1 MSTALVFR
9 TVVAVGLLSAACS
22 RDLDSAGTTPESSTT
37 EEVTW
42 KVLAE
47 SQDQNVYI
55 SVPAA
60 ASRGKDA
67 AVAYVERIGDSST
80 ATSVRVVMQRFD
92 ASGERLGSLAVLG
105 NDSNEY
111 SNVTLAS
118 DGKQYAGCWN
128 AALEVHCSLVDE
140 QGQVQPD
147 ALAIA
152 GQFATIV
159 AGASGWALA
168 YSGSDGLV
176 RLQLL
181 TSSLALKGSALA
193 PQLSAQFAV
202 DGDSPLFVATPSG
215 YVLVASSKEGG
226 EVSLLRLSADLQSV
240 VSASALGRDLWST
253 GQLVASDTRAAV
265 SLAAPYGSFM
275 LLVDETEVS
284 AELPIAGGGKTG
296 MDEALV
302 LTEGGIGAAWLKG
315 EGQVRRHYFADGHD
329 AEIGLETRIPTSNL
343 LSQQEQ
349 GTGSYQQ
356 LVKVGTQTLLVA
368 RSALYGYL
376 ASGGAIRVATLQF
389 P

>member
-1 MSTALVFR
+1 
-9 TVVAVGLLSAACS
+9 
-22 RDLDSAGTTPESSTT
+22 
-37 EEVTW
+37 
-42 KVLAE
+42 
-47 SQDQNVYI
+47 
-55 SVPAA
+55 
-60 ASRGKDA
+60 
-67 AVAYVERIGDSST
+67 
-80 ATSVRVVMQRFD
+80 
-92 ASGERLGSLAVLG
+92 
-105 NDSNEY
+105 
-111 SNVTLAS
+111 
-118 DGKQYAGCWN
+118 
-128 AALEVHCSLVDE
+128 
-140 QGQVQPD
+140 
-147 ALAIA
+147 
-152 GQFATIV
+152 
-159 AGASGWALA
+159 
-168 YSGSDGLV
+168 
-176 RLQLL
+176 
-181 TSSLALKGSALA
+181 
-193 PQLSAQFAV
+193 
-202 DGDSPLFVATPSG
+202 
-215 YVLVASSKEGG
+215 
-226 EVSLLRLSADLQSV
+226 VSLLRLSADLQSV

-356 LVKVGTQTLLVA
+356 LVKVGAQTLLVA